1 LLHEQE
7 DEISSW
13 FHESRRT
20 GNFFKEVCEARI
32 NGCNVQ
38 VVQEFLAKTAK
49 NVEVEDDGPKKKEIP
64 KVEKKETPKTE
75 KKETPKAEKETP
87 KTEKKES
94 TGHTFDAVAIINK
107 IVNRVKGNM
116 IRIYRL
122 SSELQREMVPI
133 IKTKNWEKL
142 KITLKNKDFYQK
154 YWIVFAAFASMIYLL
169 ASFVEMIF
177 GKSAKKVRTTGTTK
191 RRTATKS
198 KKEE

>member
-1 LLHEQE
+1 VLHEQE

-32 NGCNVQ
+32 NGCNAQ
-38 VVQEFLAKTAK
+38 VVEEFLAKSAK
-49 NVEVEDDGPKKKEIP
+49 QVEIEDEPPSK
-64 KVEKKETPKTE
+64 KTE
-75 KKETPKAEKETP
+75 KKEAPKSTPP
-87 KTEKKES
+87 KKEAPKEAPKKEA
-94 TGHTFDAVAIINK
+94 TKEQPAFDALAIINK
-107 IVNRVKGNM
+107 IVNRIKGNM

-122 SSELQREMVPI
+122 SFELGNEMTPI

-142 KITLKNKDFYQK
+142 KTTLKNKEFYQK
-154 YWIVFAAFASMIYLL
+154 YWIVFAAFASVIYLL

-177 GKSAKKVRTTGTTK
+177 GKSEKRDRRATSTK
-191 RRTATKS
+191 RRTTKS